1 MVPRCRVQVRKG
13 RIDRHVETGNNM
25 TMVVVMTM
33 EPAMMTVPKGV
44 LKAKML
50 AYFRL
55 VEETGETLIV
65 TDRRK
70 PVLKVEPIRARA
82 SLVSAFADL
91 QGKLKAREED
101 LLAPN
106 TIIA

>member
-1 MVPRCRVQVRKG
+1 M
-13 RIDRHVETGNNM
+13 I
-25 TMVVVMTM
+25 
-33 EPAMMTVPKGV
+33 TVPKGV

-55 VEETGETLIV
+55 VEETGETLVV

-70 PVLKVEPIRARA
+70 PVLKVEPIQTRA

-91 QGKLKAREED
+91 QGKLKASEED
-101 LLAPN
+101 LLAP
-106 TIIA
+106 TAMEWEDA